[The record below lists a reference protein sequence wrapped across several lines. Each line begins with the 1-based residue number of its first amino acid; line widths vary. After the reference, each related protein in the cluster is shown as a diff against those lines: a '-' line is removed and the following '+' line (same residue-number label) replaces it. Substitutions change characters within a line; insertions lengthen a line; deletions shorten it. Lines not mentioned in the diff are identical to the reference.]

1 MDLGTRITK
10 LRLTAHLYAEA
21 WRPKL
26 ATAWVFVTNT
36 GKSAILT
43 AQLLPGQLLTFMVDS
58 TKFFINSPTTLV
70 DEVLCGV
77 SIAFMQ
83 VPESVAFAF
92 IARVSPVR
100 GMYSTFFIGL
110 VAGIF
115 NTLPGTVSG
124 IAGGMVSI
132 QQELTSDSGALS
144 DLCLSERT
152 EWLFAT
158 MVFCGLFQVVLGVFG
173 LTRALKLVPHS
184 VMVGFMNG
192 LAIIIFR
199 AQLSAFEA
207 DTDVSQVD
215 TMDKI
220 CPPPDYSPPRAQRWL
235 TFDEAQLWQ
244 VLIIV
249 FLAMAIMVI
258 QPRVNGR
265 LQIGKFSIGANV
277 IPSSLTAMIIC
288 TIITRFVYEDAF
300 DSPIRTIGNFTSFP
314 GNLPQPHIPQVP
326 WNSGRFWKVSM
337 PQAIMLAIVGLVETA
352 MTWQMCQ
359 KIVGT
364 KYPTYYCSYD
374 CIGQGVGNLM
384 ASFFSSVGGSVMVG
398 QTIVNL
404 LNGSRSRVSTTMAS
418 FLILLFV
425 SVAGSVIEMIPVAA
439 LTGIL
444 FVIVIKTFEWRT
456 FIYIFRWSIPLTD
469 VVAIVLVTALAVVT
483 NLAIA
488 VLIGVAWSAVVLSW
502 KLSNATHILT
512 KQEGKQTS
520 VVKIDGPIFFGSAEK
535 IIPDDKSQLGSM
547 VILDLSNAT
556 VYDSS
561 GIESLKGIVCDIS
574 STSRQVYITGLD
586 GRTLNLVARSR
597 RLSAIVCND
606 FYIEDEEL
614 MERRTI

>member
-1 MDLGTRITK
+1 
-10 LRLTAHLYAEA
+10 LRLTADLYAEA
-21 WRPKL
+21 WKPKL
-26 ATAWVFVTNT
+26 AAAWNFVTNT
-36 GKSAILT
+36 GKTVTLT
-43 AQLLPGQLLTFMVDS
+43 AQQLPEQLLTFTINS
-58 TKFFINSPTTLV
+58 TKFFIKSPTTLM

-110 VAGIF
+110 VAGVF

-124 IAGGMVSI
+124 IAGAMVSI
-132 QQELTSDSGALS
+132 QQDLTSDTGTLS

-158 MVFCGLFQVVLGVFG
+158 MVLCGLIQVLLGVFG
-173 LTRALKLVPHS
+173 ITRALKLVPHS

-199 AQLSAFEA
+199 AQLTAFEA
-207 DTDVSQVD
+207 DTDASQSD
-215 TMDKI
+215 AMDEK
-220 CPPPDYSPPRAQRWL
+220 CPPADYSPPRAQRWL
-235 TFDEAQLWQ
+235 TLDEAQLWQ
-244 VLIIV
+244 VFIIV
-249 FLAMAIMVI
+249 FLAMTIMVI
-258 QPRVNGR
+258 QPRIKGR
-265 LQIGKFSIGANV
+265 LRIGKFSIGANV
-277 IPSSLTAMIIC
+277 IPASLTAMIIC
-288 TIITRFVYEDAF
+288 TIITRFVYEKAL
-300 DSPIRTIGNFTSFP
+300 DSPIRTIGNLATFP
-314 GNLPQPHIPQVP
+314 GDLPQPHIPQVP

-364 KYPTYYCSYD
+364 NRPAYYCSYD
-374 CIGQGVGNLM
+374 CVGQGVGNLM
-384 ASFFSSVGGSVMVG
+384 SSFFSSVGGSVMVG
-398 QTIVNL
+398 QTMVNL
-404 LNGSRSRVSTTMAS
+404 LNGSRSRVSTTVAS

-469 VVAIVLVTALAVVT
+469 VMTIILVTVLAVVT
-483 NLAIA
+483 DLAIA
-488 VLIGVAWSAVVLSW
+488 VLIGVAWSAVVFAW
-502 KLSNATHILT
+502 KISKSTRILT
-512 KQEGKQTS
+512 NQKDKETS
-520 VVKIDGPIFFGSAEK
+520 VVKIDGAIFFGSAEK
-535 IIPDDKSQLGSM
+535 VTKADKSQLGSV

-561 GIESLKGIVCDIS
+561 GIEVLKDIVRDFD
-574 STSRQVYITGLD
+574 STHRQVYLTGLD
-586 GRTLNLVARSR
+586 ERTLRLVTRSR
-597 RLSAIVCND
+597 RLSAMVWSN

-614 MERRTI
+614 LERRTI